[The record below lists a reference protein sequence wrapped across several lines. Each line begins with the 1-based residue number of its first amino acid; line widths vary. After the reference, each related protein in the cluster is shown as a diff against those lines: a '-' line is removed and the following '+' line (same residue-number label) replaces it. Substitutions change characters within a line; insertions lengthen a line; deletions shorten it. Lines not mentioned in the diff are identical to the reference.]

1 MKTTLLWITFILAII
16 SGIILASLPL
26 VELGKIANTLTDS
39 TSRNTLGLTSVILM
53 FPSVVIGIYAADCV
67 WLLLWRG
74 FATREEVQ
82 KVAFSFPTTKFD
94 RWLTKKLGPKN

>member
-1 MKTTLLWITFILAII
+1 MKTTLLWLTFILAII

-39 TSRNTLGLTSVILM
+39 TSRNTLGLASVILM

-74 FATREEVQ
+74 FVTQEEVQ